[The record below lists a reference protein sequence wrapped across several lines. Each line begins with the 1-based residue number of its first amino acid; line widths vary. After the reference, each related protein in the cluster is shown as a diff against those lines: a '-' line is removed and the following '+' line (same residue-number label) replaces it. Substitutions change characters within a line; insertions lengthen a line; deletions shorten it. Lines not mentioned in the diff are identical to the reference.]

1 MARFDR
7 EGGPLDVRSTGRG
20 RGLTAQHLAL
30 ALALGL
36 GLGGVG
42 GCRKAEIKDFV
53 PGEKPAHLVKLELQT
68 DWYAQAEHGGF
79 YEAVAKGYYRDVGL
93 EVNIRQ
99 AGPGIAIGQLLATG
113 RIQFAI
119 ARGDEVIVQVARDI
133 PIVAVAA
140 QMEHD
145 PQALLLHRESP
156 VKSFQDLQGKAVMTT
171 PGANWIAYVQKTQHI
186 RFSVIP
192 MTFGMAQFM
201 VDPNYIQ
208 QCFVTNEPYYVEKNG
223 GHARTLL
230 LSESGF
236 DPYRLLVGNADFVKS
251 HPNITRAFVAASIR
265 GWKEYLYGDPGPANR
280 MILSRNVQMNEDFI
294 GFGIRAMRQ
303 YHLVD
308 GDAAKGE
315 AIGRLSHAR
324 LQEQID
330 ALQSL
335 GVLDRK
341 ITPDDVADF
350 RFTDSN

>member
-1 MARFDR
+1 MRWAA
-7 EGGPLDVRSTGRG
+7 
-20 RGLTAQHLAL
+20 LTV

-36 GLGGVG
+36 AGLG
-42 GCRKAEIKDFV
+42 GCRKVEIKDFT
-53 PGEKPAHLVKLELQT
+53 PGEKPAKLVRIELQT

-79 YEAVAKGYYRDVGL
+79 YEALALGYYRDVGL
-93 EVNIRQ
+93 DVNIRQ
-99 AGPGIAIGQLLATG
+99 AGPGIAVGQALATG

-119 ARGDEVIVQVARDI
+119 GRGDESIVQVARDI

-145 PQALLLHRESP
+145 PQALLLHSESP
-156 VKSFQDLQGKAVMTT
+156 VKSFKDLQGKALMTS
-171 PGANWIAYVQKTQHI
+171 PGANWIAYVQQTQHI
-186 RFSVIP
+186 TFSVIP
-192 MTFGMAQFM
+192 LTFGMAQFM
-201 VDPNYIQ
+201 VDPNFIQ
-208 QCFVTNEPYYVEKNG
+208 QCFVTNEPYYVERNG

-236 DPYRLLVGNADFVKS
+236 DPYRLIIGNAAFVKA
-251 HPNITRAFVAASIR
+251 HPNITRAFVQASIR
-265 GWKEYLYGDPGPANR
+265 GWKEYLYGDPTPANR
-280 MILSRNVQMNEDFI
+280 LIIGRNVQMNDDFVAYS
-294 GFGIRAMRQ
+294 IRAMKQ
-303 YHLVD
+303 YHLVE

-324 LQEQID
+324 LQQQID